1 MSSHQHEIESLRKQL
16 AEANA
21 TLEAIRDGGVD
32 AVVVGVDGTDEIFT
46 LQSSDL
52 PYRDFLEQMA
62 EGALSLG
69 PENEILYCNQFL
81 CDLIGLTRDAIQGES
96 LLRWLDEPSKKALLQ
111 ATAAST
117 PSTISGTFSR
127 ADRHRVPVRLSV
139 VPARGGHSRRCNIV
153 VTDQRAQYHLKQVTK
168 AHDVAKAENQAKDQ
182 FLAVL
187 GHELRNPLA
196 ALMNSV
202 AVLRE
207 VPLSG
212 EQVANV
218 YEGMARQIH
227 QLNSLVDD
235 LLDMTR
241 VAQGKVVLKRQLVT
255 VKEVLADAVT
265 SVRGL
270 IDQKEQRLD
279 IEGVSPDLEVEADR
293 VRLEQVLIN
302 LLTNAVRYTPNGGT
316 VTVDARSAGE
326 MIEVSVT
333 DTGIGIDSEQL
344 ERIFEPFAQLG
355 AEGTGGLG
363 IGLSLV
369 RQLMDLHGGTVV
381 AESPGPGLGS
391 TLQVTLPK
399 PKPRKFVSKPPPV
412 NNPAV
417 NNTAASESQAAL
429 RVLLVDDNEDAAE
442 MLGLMLQRLGHQV
455 HSVAC
460 GREVMAAVTEFGPEL
475 VLLDLGLPDISGY
488 EVAQQ
493 LRQSGHHDLAIIA
506 LTGFSHE
513 SARARTLEA
522 GFDAHLIKPVS
533 LEQVFNA
540 MRNTQKRAARAG

>member
-1 MSSHQHEIESLRKQL
+1 MSSHQHEIESLRRQL

-21 TLEAIRDGGVD
+21 TLEAIREGGVD

-46 LQSSDL
+46 LQSSEL

-69 PENEILYCNQFL
+69 PEFEVLYCNQFL
-81 CDLIGLTRDAIQGES
+81 CDLIGLTREAIQGES
-96 LLRWLDEPSKKALLQ
+96 LLRWLDEPSKKALSQ
-111 ATAAST
+111 AAEASM
-117 PSTISGTFSR
+117 PSTVSGTLLR

-196 ALMNSV
+196 ALTNSV
-202 AVLRE
+202 AVLRG
-207 VPLSG
+207 VPLSS
-212 EQVANV
+212 EQVTNV
-218 YEGMARQIH
+218 YEGMARQIQ

-241 VAQGKVVLKRQLVT
+241 VAQGKVVLKRQLVS
-255 VKEVLADAVT
+255 VKDVLGDAIT
-265 SVRGL
+265 SVRTL
-270 IDQKEQRLD
+270 MDQKEQRLD

-316 VTVDARSAGE
+316 VTVDARSADE
-326 MIEVSVT
+326 VIEIAVT

-369 RQLMDLHGGTVV
+369 RQLMHLHGGSVV
-381 AESPGPGLGS
+381 AESPGPGLG
-391 TLQVTLPK
+391 TTFQVTLPK
-399 PKPRKFVSKPPPV
+399 PKPRKFVSKPPPA
-412 NNPAV
+412 NNH
-417 NNTAASESQAAL
+417 AASDSQAAL

-460 GREVMAAVTEFGPEL
+460 GREVMAAVTEFRPEL

-533 LEQVFNA
+533 LDQVFTA
-540 MRNTQKRAARAG
+540 MRNTQRRAARVG

>member
-1 MSSHQHEIESLRKQL
+1 MSSHEHEIEALRRQL

-52 PYRDFLEQMA
+52 PYRDFIEQMA

-69 PENEILYCNQFL
+69 AENEVLYCNQFL
-81 CDLIGLTRDAIQGES
+81 CELIGLDREAIQGES
-96 LLRWLDEPSKKALLQ
+96 LLRWLDESSQKALLQ
-111 ATAAST
+111 AAAASN
-117 PSTISGTFSR
+117 PSTISGTFLR
-127 ADRHRVPVRLSV
+127 ADRHRVPVLLSV

-153 VTDQRAQYHLKQVTK
+153 VTDQRAQHHLRQVTK
-168 AHDVAKAENQAKDQ
+168 AHDVAKAESHAKDR

-196 ALMNSV
+196 ALTNSV
-202 AVLRE
+202 AVLRD
-207 VPLSG
+207 VPLSSD
-212 EQVANV
+212 QVASV
-218 YEGMARQIH
+218 YTGMARQIH

-241 VAQGKVVLKRQLVT
+241 VAQGKVVLKRQLLPI
-255 VKEVLADAVT
+255 KEVLADAIT

-270 IDQKEQRLD
+270 MDQKEQSLD
-279 IEGVSPDLEVEADR
+279 IEGVPSDLEVEADR

-316 VTVDARSAGE
+316 VTVGARTSGE
-326 MIEVSVT
+326 LIEISVT
-333 DTGIGIDSEQL
+333 DTGIGIDNEQL

-369 RQLMDLHGGTVV
+369 RQLMQLHGGSVV
-381 AESPGPGLGS
+381 ASSPGAGLGA

-399 PKPRKFVSKPPPV
+399 PKPRRLISKTP
-412 NNPAV
+412 
-417 NNTAASESQAAL
+417 TASNLVVSESQPAL

-460 GREVMAAVTEFGPEL
+460 GRDVMGAVAEFHPEL

-533 LEQVFNA
+533 LEQVFTA
-540 MRNTQKRAARAG
+540 MRNTQKRAARVG

>member
-1 MSSHQHEIESLRKQL
+1 
-16 AEANA
+16 
-21 TLEAIRDGGVD
+21 
-32 AVVVGVDGTDEIFT
+32 
-46 LQSSDL
+46 
-52 PYRDFLEQMA
+52 
-62 EGALSLG
+62 
-69 PENEILYCNQFL
+69 
-81 CDLIGLTRDAIQGES
+81 
-96 LLRWLDEPSKKALLQ
+96 LDDPSQKALLQ
-111 ATAAST
+111 AAAANI
-117 PSTISGTFSR
+117 PSTISGTFLR
-127 ADRHRVPVRLSV
+127 PDRHRVPVLLSV

-153 VTDQRAQYHLKQVTK
+153 VTDQRAQHHLKQVTK
-168 AHDVAKAENQAKDQ
+168 AHDVAKAESHAKDR

-196 ALMNSV
+196 ALTNSV

-207 VPLSG
+207 VPLSSD
-212 EQVANV
+212 QVANV
-218 YEGMARQIH
+218 YTGMARQIH

-241 VAQGKVVLKRQLVT
+241 VAQGKVVLKRQLLPI
-255 VKEVLADAVT
+255 KEVLDDAIT

-270 IDQKEQRLD
+270 MEQKEQSLD
-279 IEGVSPDLEVEADR
+279 IQGVPPDLEVEADR

-316 VTVDARSAGE
+316 VTVGARTSGE
-326 MIEVSVT
+326 MIEISVT

-369 RQLMDLHGGTVV
+369 RQLMQLHGGSVV
-381 AESPGPGLGS
+381 ANSPGAGLGA
-391 TLQVTLPK
+391 TVQVTLPK
-399 PKPRKFVSKPPPV
+399 PKPRKLTSKPP
-412 NNPAV
+412 
-417 NNTAASESQAAL
+417 TASNLVVSDSQPTL

-460 GREVMAAVTEFGPEL
+460 GRDVMGAVAEFRPEL

-533 LEQVFNA
+533 LEQVFAA
-540 MRNTQKRAARAG
+540 MRNTQKRAARAV